1 MDADLPA
8 ESTLPANISY
18 VSDCNIDTDFEL
30 LIPDDYI
37 EQTSEKI
44 RLYKEL
50 DAITDEEHLQR
61 FKAELADRFGPLPK
75 QLEELTFIVR
85 LRGLALKL
93 AIEKIVLK
101 RGIMLAYFV
110 SDKNSPFYKSALF
123 NSILVR
129 LQGLAGKVTLK
140 QLNDKLYIKAE
151 RVTSVERSCSIC
163 DNLLN

>member
-1 MDADLPA
+1 M
-8 ESTLPANISY
+8 
-18 VSDCNIDTDFEL
+18 
-30 LIPDDYI
+30 
-37 EQTSEKI
+37 
-44 RLYKEL
+44 
-50 DAITDEEHLQR
+50 QR

-151 RVTSVERSCSIC
+151 RVTSVERACSIC